1 MPRWTSANRKHD
13 PKPFGPEELRKRAV
27 WYAQRFTGETD
38 SKYYAFVA
46 LFDKAPRLMPT
57 SYLAYLIVAP
67 EGYIVVSNSKT
78 YAPLADAKTV
88 WMNPNPVWAVSRKLR
103 NLGTFGEY
111 EPTFR
116 ILQSRR
122 NKLDK
127 EGILL

>member
-1 MPRWTSANRKHD
+1 MPRWTSANRKQHPLFD
-13 PKPFGPEELRKRAV
+13 AEALRKRAV

-46 LFDKAPRLMPT
+46 LFEKAPRLMPT

-78 YAPLADAKTV
+78 YAPLVDAKIV
-88 WMNPNPVWAVSRKLR
+88 WVNPKPVWAVSRKLR
-103 NLGTFGEY
+103 NLGSFGEY

-127 EGILL
+127 EGVLL